1 MKRTNGRK
9 INGIGLTLMVLASL
23 AAATPM
29 AQWPEPKSPVI
40 PQADG
45 YAAIPN
51 AALTPQKTRIYRAVF
66 DATRRAEKPSQLVP
80 ALNMAGATLNDLGAT
95 GVPLL
100 NAKLVVVFRGAAV
113 EGLLDQTHYQ
123 AKFGVSNPNL
133 PVLAALKK
141 VGCEVFVCGQ
151 YLVGEGIDPRTLSPD
166 VTVASDALI
175 VLIAY
180 QNDGY
185 ALMSF

>member
-1 MKRTNGRK
+1 MERTNLRK
-9 INGIGLTLMVLASL
+9 FHGIGFTLIVLVLL
-23 AAATPM
+23 AAMTMM
-29 AQWPEPKSPVI
+29 AQWPAPRSPVI

-45 YAAIPN
+45 YVAIPN
-51 AALTPQKTRIYRAVF
+51 AALNPQATRTYRAIF
-66 DATRRAEKPSQLVP
+66 DASRAAEKPSQLVP

-95 GVPLL
+95 GVPHR
-100 NAKLVVVFRGAAV
+100 NAKLAVVFRGAAV
-113 EGLLDQTHYQ
+113 EGLLDEAHFK

-151 YLVGEGIDPRTLSPD
+151 YLVGERIDPGTLSPD

-175 VLIAY
+175 VLITY
-180 QNDGY
+180 QNNGY